1 MSPADALR
9 VAFRAIAANGL
20 RSLLTTLGMVIGVGS
35 VIVLIAVGQGA
46 QKGVQDQIRGLGKD
60 LIFIQPSA
68 PTGSSNGGARGQ
80 AGAGLTLTAAD
91 ADALAT
97 AGIAGLKGV
106 APQIS
111 AVAQVITASGNQQV
125 TIIGTTPTYPAV
137 RGVTLA
143 EGEFVTDEEITRK
156 SLSMVLGSEIAT
168 TLFPAGSAVGS
179 TVRISAGPNN
189 LNFTVVGVLQ
199 KKGGSGDGT
208 ADTYVYVPVST
219 IQSRIGF
226 ARNASGAVAVNQ
238 INVQAAPNANQ
249 TRLIADITAF
259 LSERHNVSTPDFT
272 VKSQEDLL
280 GASTQVTRTLSI
292 LLGSIAGI
300 SLVVGGIGVMNI
312 MLVSVTERTREIG
325 IRRAVGARAKD
336 IVTQFV
342 TEALAL
348 CVGGGVLGVAVG
360 VGVALGINGR
370 TIADQDMTT
379 VVQPWSIVV
388 AFGVAAGIGALS
400 GSYPA
405 FRASRL
411 DPIQALRSE

>member
-1 MSPADALR
+1 MSPVDALR
-9 VAFRAIAANGL
+9 VAFRAISANTL

-68 PTGSSNGGARGQ
+68 PSGRENGGARGA
-80 AGAGLTLTAAD
+80 AGAGQTLTTAD
-91 ADALAT
+91 ADALQT
-97 AGIAGLKGV
+97 AGIVGLKGV

-111 AVAQVITASGNQQV
+111 AVAQLIASTGNQQV
-125 TIIGTTPTYPAV
+125 TVIGTTAAYPDV
-137 RGVTLA
+137 RGATVA
-143 EGEFVTDEEITRK
+143 EGTFVTDQDVTSRTSVI
-156 SLSMVLGSEIAT
+156 VLGSDIAT
-168 TLFPAGSAVGS
+168 SLFPNGDAVGS
-179 TVRISAGPNN
+179 TVRIAVGPASI
-189 LNFTVVGVLQ
+189 NFKVIGVMA
-199 KKGGSGDGT
+199 KKGGDSTSD
-208 ADTYVYVPVST
+208 AYVFIPVST
-219 IQSRIGF
+219 IQARIGF
-226 ARNASGAVAVNQ
+226 NRNASGQVAVNQ
-238 INVQAAPNANQ
+238 INVQAQPNANQ

-259 LSERHNVSTPDFT
+259 LMERHNVTTADFT

-280 GASTQVTRTLSI
+280 STSTQVTRTLSI

-300 SLVVGGIGVMNI
+300 SLIVGGIGVMNI

-348 CVGGGVLGVAVG
+348 CVGGGILGVAVG
-360 VGVALGINGR
+360 VGVAVGINGR
-370 TIADQDMTT
+370 TIANQDMTT
-379 VVQPWSIVV
+379 VIQPWSIAV

-411 DPIQALRSE
+411 DPIQALRTE

>member
-1 MSPADALR
+1 MSWVDALR

-60 LIFIQPSA
+60 LIFIQPA
-68 PTGSSNGGARGQ
+68 ATGGAGNGGARGA
-80 AGAGLTLTAAD
+80 AGAGQTLTTAD
-91 ADALAT
+91 SDALANS
-97 AGIAGLKGV
+97 GIVGLQGV

-111 AVAQVITASGNQQV
+111 AVAQVITVDGNQQV
-125 TIIGTTPTYPAV
+125 TVIGTTPSYSEV
-137 RGVTLA
+137 RGVAVA
-143 EGEFVTDEEITRK
+143 EGAFITDADVSGKATTV
-156 SLSMVLGSEIAT
+156 VLGSEIAS
-168 TLFPAGSAVGS
+168 TLFPDGGAVGQQIRLS
-179 TVRISAGPNN
+179 VGPANI
-189 LNFTVVGVLQ
+189 NFTVAGVMER
-199 KKGGSGDGT
+199 KGGSGGGE
-208 ADTYVYVPVST
+208 ADNYVYIPVTT

-226 ARNASGAVAVNQ
+226 NRSASGSVVVNQ

-249 TRLIADITAF
+249 DRLIADITAL
-259 LSERHNVSTPDFT
+259 LSQQHGTTTADFT

-280 GASTQVTRTLSI
+280 GASTQVSRTLSI

-348 CVGGGVLGVAVG
+348 CVGGGLLGIAIG
-360 VGVALGINGR
+360 VGIALGIDGR

-379 VVQPWSIVV
+379 VVQPWSIAV

-411 DPIQALRSE
+411 DPIQALRTE

>member
-1 MSPADALR
+1 MSIADALR
-9 VAFRAIAANGL
+9 VAFRAIATNGL
-20 RSLLTTLGMVIGVGS
+20 RSLLTALGMVIGVGS

-46 QKGVQDQIRGLGKD
+46 QKGVQEQIRGLGKD

-68 PTGSSNGGARGQ
+68 PTGAANGGARGA
-80 AGAGLTLTAAD
+80 AGGGATLTAAD
-91 ADALAT
+91 SDALAT

-111 AVAQVITASGNQQV
+111 AVAQVITSSGNQQV
-125 TIIGTTPTYPAV
+125 TVIGTTPSYPDV
-137 RGVTLA
+137 RGVHVA
-143 EGEFVTDEEITRK
+143 DGAFISDEDVAKKAST
-156 SLSMVLGSEIAT
+156 VALGAEIAQ
-168 TLFPAGSAVGS
+168 TLFPEGGAVGQQIRM
-179 TVRISAGPNN
+179 TVGPI
-189 LNFTVVGVLQ
+189 NFTFTVAGVME
-199 KKGGSGDGT
+199 KKGGSGDGS
-208 ADTYVYVPVST
+208 ADSYVYIPVTT

-226 ARNASGAVAVNQ
+226 ARNASGQVVVNQ
-238 INVQAAPNANQ
+238 INVQATSNAKQ
-249 TRLIADITAF
+249 DQLISDITA
-259 LSERHNVSTPDFT
+259 LLLERHGVTTADFT

-280 GASTQVTRTLSI
+280 GASTEVSRTLSI

-325 IRRAVGARAKD
+325 LRRAVGARAKD

-342 TEALAL
+342 TEALTL
-348 CVGGGVLGVAVG
+348 CVGGGMLGIAIG
-360 VGVALGINGR
+360 VGVAIGIDGR
-370 TIADQDMTT
+370 TIASQDMAT
-379 VVQPWSIVV
+379 VIQPWSIVV

-411 DPIQALRSE
+411 DPIQALRTE